1 MTVAVV
7 TDSSA
12 CLPPGRVVR
21 GRVFV
26 VPLHVA
32 IDGTSYDE
40 GVDVTPTQ
48 VAAALRDHRQV
59 TTSRPSPGA
68 FLQAYEDLLERGID
82 EIVSVHLSAKSS
94 ATISSAEIAGQSC
107 AANVRVVDSGSM
119 GMAMGFAVLAAAN
132 AAQDG
137 ASADEVEQI
146 ARAVADRSRSF
157 LYVDTLEHL
166 RRGGR
171 IGRASSVL
179 GSALAIKPLLTIQDG
194 AIELLEKVRTSGKAL
209 TRLRA
214 LAVEA
219 AAEIGDE
226 PDTDGVDIAV
236 QHLDAQQ
243 RAEVLAEQLAADVP
257 NARQIVLVELG
268 AALGAHVGPGMLA
281 VAVAPRLARGTARG

>member
-1 MTVAVV
+1 M
-7 TDSSA
+7 
-12 CLPPGRVVR
+12 
-21 GRVFV
+21 
-26 VPLHVA
+26 
-32 IDGTSYDE
+32 
-40 GVDVTPTQ
+40 
-48 VAAALRDHRQV
+48 
-59 TTSRPSPGA
+59 
-68 FLQAYEDLLERGID
+68 
-82 EIVSVHLSAKSS
+82 
-94 ATISSAEIAGQSC
+94 
-107 AANVRVVDSGSM
+107 
-119 GMAMGFAVLAAAN
+119 
-132 AAQDG
+132 
-137 ASADEVEQI
+137 
-146 ARAVADRSRSF
+146 
-157 LYVDTLEHL
+157 
-166 RRGGR
+166 
-171 IGRASSVL
+171 L

-214 LAVEA
+214 LAVQA